1 MAETASGQHWKRSD
15 IMLLA
20 ALLGVVVWVTG
31 DVLLLVFAGVLLAV
45 GLDGL
50 AAFLARFT
58 PINRGWALVVVCTVL
73 AALLPLVA
81 WTVMPQVLG
90 QLDDLWERMTAFV
103 AQLLE
108 TLERSEWASSLADES
123 QGQGQMADAAGAA
136 VQQAAWAGLAAI
148 GAVGSAIVLVAIAIF
163 GAAHPSLYH
172 NGFLALLPAVNRPKM
187 ADALVETARA
197 LRWWFLG
204 QLVSMLLLGVSV
216 SLGLMII
223 GVDLWLSLGV
233 LTALLT
239 FIPYLGPIIAG
250 IPIVII
256 GFAEGYQTGLIV
268 LVFYL
273 VIQNVEGNF
282 LVPMIQQKAVNLAP
296 VLLIAGQVLMGTLF
310 GSLGLIMAAP
320 LTVVGMVLV
329 KKLYLEGRADDTR
342 RNS

>member
-1 MAETASGQHWKRSD
+1 
-15 IMLLA
+15 
-20 ALLGVVVWVTG
+20 
-31 DVLLLVFAGVLLAV
+31 
-45 GLDGL
+45 
-50 AAFLARFT
+50 
-58 PINRGWALVVVCTVL
+58 
-73 AALLPLVA
+73 
-81 WTVMPQVLG
+81 
-90 QLDDLWERMTAFV
+90 
-103 AQLLE
+103 
-108 TLERSEWASSLADES
+108 
-123 QGQGQMADAAGAA
+123 MADAAGAA
-136 VQQAAWAGLAAI
+136 VGQAAWAGLAMI

-163 GAAHPSLYH
+163 GAARPSLYH
-172 NGFLALLPAVNRPKM
+172 NGFLALLPAADRPKM
-187 ADALVETARA
+187 AQALVEIARA

-273 VIQNVEGNF
+273 LIQNVEGNF
-282 LVPMIQQKAVNLAP
+282 LMPIIQQKAVNLAP

-329 KKLYLEGRADDTR
+329 KKLYLEGRADDTCP
-342 RNS
+342 NP